1 MRMPVT
7 GEGDGKKME
16 TLTGLAISRGQ
27 VAGPVFLY
35 KSSPVQQMSEGSA
48 RVAKDAAEE
57 LTRFQ
62 QSRDI
67 ARRQLET
74 LIARLKSHCAAEAE
88 IFENHL
94 ALVDDP
100 LLVDAVTRLLKEKN
114 MTAEQAVRTAMDE
127 FRTVFSQMKDPYL
140 RERARDV
147 DDIERRI
154 LQALAAQDESPFEQ
168 IDHPVIIVADDLTP
182 SETVSLPREYV
193 LGFATDRGS
202 LTSHVSLLARALGIP
217 AVVGIGNVTGRVK
230 QGEMVLLDGTD
241 GTVTL
246 SPDRT
251 TRRAFEEIA
260 CCAHDPSGEW
270 VKGLARR
277 GALKDGTPV
286 ALLANVQPGVPL
298 CSLTN
303 FGAEGI
309 GLYRSEY
316 LWLGG
321 NCEPSEDEQ
330 VAAYEAAARSMAALG
345 PAARVTFRVL
355 DLGGDKLMRGQVPVE
370 ANPFL
375 GCRSLRWL
383 LAHRDVFQAQ
393 LRAILRTSAQGPSA
407 VMYPMVATVEELL
420 EANAALE
427 QAKASLRTQGIP
439 FDEKIPRGCMIEV
452 PSAALSADRLAK
464 EVDFFS
470 IGTNDLIQYTLAA
483 DRGNADVSYLYQPAH
498 PAVIRLIERTVLAAR
513 EAGIPVSVCGE
524 SAADPVL
531 GVLWVGLGVTSLS
544 MGASD
549 IPVLKDVLRHLTRED
564 VTELADRVR
573 RLCSEQT
580 AAEIYAACHA
590 FLMERVPG
598 FGTR

>member
-1 MRMPVT
+1 
-7 GEGDGKKME
+7 
-16 TLTGLAISRGQ
+16 
-27 VAGPVFLY
+27 
-35 KSSPVQQMSEGSA
+35 
-48 RVAKDAAEE
+48 
-57 LTRFQ
+57 
-62 QSRDI
+62 
-67 ARRQLET
+67 
-74 LIARLKSHCAAEAE
+74 
-88 IFENHL
+88 
-94 ALVDDP
+94 
-100 LLVDAVTRLLKEKN
+100 
-114 MTAEQAVRTAMDE
+114 
-127 FRTVFSQMKDPYL
+127 
-140 RERARDV
+140 
-147 DDIERRI
+147 
-154 LQALAAQDESPFEQ
+154 
-168 IDHPVIIVADDLTP
+168 
-182 SETVSLPREYV
+182 
-193 LGFATDRGS
+193 
-202 LTSHVSLLARALGIP
+202 
-217 AVVGIGNVTGRVK
+217 
-230 QGEMVLLDGTD
+230 
-241 GTVTL
+241 
-246 SPDRT
+246 
-251 TRRAFEEIA
+251 
-260 CCAHDPSGEW
+260 
-270 VKGLARR
+270 
-277 GALKDGTPV
+277 
-286 ALLANVQPGVPL
+286 
-298 CSLTN
+298 
-303 FGAEGI
+303 
-309 GLYRSEY
+309 
-316 LWLGG
+316 
-321 NCEPSEDEQ
+321 
-330 VAAYEAAARSMAALG
+330 
-345 PAARVTFRVL
+345 VTFRVL

-513 EAGIPVSVCGE
+513 EARIPVSVCGE